1 MFGFRRFER
10 STILMIFLLVIS
22 FVVATFDVRSEGA
35 GVGNTLR
42 DGSQSLFSP
51 LQQGVNAVVRP
62 VVGFLDSFSEI
73 GRLRDENEALRNEVR
88 QLRQQVIDDVTLR
101 HRLEELEKILDLVVP
116 GDLATVTARIVS
128 SGSTDFD
135 FVRWVDKG
143 TEQGVLVGQAVVD
156 EDGLVGRVDFVTANS
171 ARVRLIIDPNSGV
184 LVRNLAT
191 GEIGIVDGQGD
202 RAPRLRI
209 FNARFSVAE
218 GQLVV
223 TDGTRF
229 PANLRV
235 GVIIDAADSEAGFQ
249 LTTRIEPRVRFNQ
262 LDFVK
267 VVVGYS
273 PLDQGRPEEDD
284 QTVLGAI
291 GLLR

>member
-249 LTTRIEPRVRFNQ
+249 LTTSIEPRVRFNQ

>member
-1 MFGFRRFER
+1 MSRCAIE
-10 STILMIFLLVIS
+10 
-22 FVVATFDVRSEGA
+22 
-35 GVGNTLR
+35 
-42 DGSQSLFSP
+42 
-51 LQQGVNAVVRP
+51 
-62 VVGFLDSFSEI
+62 
-73 GRLRDENEALRNEVR
+73 
-88 QLRQQVIDDVTLR
+88 
-101 HRLEELEKILDLVVP
+101 LEELEKILDLVVP

-249 LTTRIEPRVRFNQ
+249 LTTSIEPRVRFNQ

-273 PLDQGRPEEDD
+273 PLDQGRPRGGRSDGSGCD
-284 QTVLGAI
+284 WPSAVNARSI
-291 GLLR
+291 GLALLVLVTTVAIQTTALGPGSLQLFGASPNLVTLVVIGLARYLDEEPVILIGVYCRCIPGFRWVPRCWVYGRCRRR